1 MLTIEDFQALLNLI
15 ASDRLVIRGNEAISL
30 AKLQQKLA
38 LTIDAARK
46 PEAPTNGNSADP
58 TQ

>member
-1 MLTIEDFQALLNLI
+1 MLTIEDFQALLNII
-15 ASDRLVIRGNEAISL
+15 ASDRLTLRGNEAMAM

-46 PEAPTNGNSADP
+46 PKDDDGADSSSP
-58 TQ
+58 AQ